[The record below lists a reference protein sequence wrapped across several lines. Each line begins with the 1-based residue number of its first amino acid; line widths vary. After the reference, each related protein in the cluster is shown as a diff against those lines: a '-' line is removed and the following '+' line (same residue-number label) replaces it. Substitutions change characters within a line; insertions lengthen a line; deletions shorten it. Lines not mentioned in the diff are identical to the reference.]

1 MSSNLDQDVQQLCR
15 AISAEKDPDK
25 MTLLVAQLNRLL
37 DANQAADG
45 SPTSLKSPVVP
56 IAEAVPIETE
66 NASETDQS
74 DRKSA

>member
-1 MSSNLDQDVQQLCR
+1 MSNNLDEEVQQLCR

-37 DANQAADG
+37 DANQAADAA
-45 SPTSLKSPVVP
+45 PTLQTSSVVP
-56 IAEAVPIETE
+56 IGGTTPIETE
-66 NASETDQS
+66 HASEPDLS

>member
-1 MSSNLDQDVQQLCR
+1 MSSNVDEEVQQLCR

-45 SPTSLKSPVVP
+45 APTSQTTSVVP
-56 IAEAVPIETE
+56 ITEAASIATE
-66 NASETDQS
+66 NASEPDLS